1 MEKYIDKLRK
11 FKNLLRYL
19 KNDLPLKL
27 NQLSDLAEQQD
38 CHLKEQ
44 SLSLFNLQTRIDS
57 IQTCIDTIQTRTD
70 SIETSLSIM
79 DYYNPEL
86 SMLRDD
92 PQKIRVLL
100 VGFYGGYNFGDEVML
115 QVLLEIL
122 AKRKDIHV
130 TVMLSENAVYY
141 DAAIHGDI
149 DIIHYSRT
157 FSDFS
162 HLSSY
167 FDALIIGG
175 GALLDDKTYRQDYR
189 HFLNLSAI
197 VCELPAYFKAK
208 DKPAV
213 CFGLSTNVSFS
224 DTQYISSL
232 SRTIN
237 GFSYFSLRDSYSY
250 DVLRSSGMP
259 VERIEVIDD
268 LLLAHSYWINLSLDL
283 HNREENK
290 TVAITWYN
298 EPALQG
304 LLVDLIKSLLQENP
318 SVKVCLVPVYEFQN
332 ADTDYYQQAVG
343 LLPDEI
349 IKHVSIESYP
359 TTLEQAVKCFGKCS
373 VAINIRYHAAVVCGC
388 LGIPQVL
395 VVWKNHPHYPN
406 KMRWVSDEFPGAS
419 LMDTDDTA
427 SDIAGKAGIHLGEPK
442 GKSIDPVRV
451 KQNIEKISGTIDQY
465 IPPKS
470 P

>member
-1 MEKYIDKLRK
+1 MGKNFDKLRK

-27 NQLSDLAEQQD
+27 NQLSNLAEQQD
-38 CHLKEQ
+38 CRLREQ

-57 IQTCIDTIQTRTD
+57 I
-70 SIETSLSIM
+70 EASLSIM

-86 SMLRDD
+86 TMLRAN
-92 PQKIRVLL
+92 PQKIQVLL
-100 VGFYGGYNFGDEVML
+100 VGFYGGYNFGDEMML

-149 DIIHYSRT
+149 DIIHYCRT

-189 HFLNLSAI
+189 HFLNLSAV
-197 VCELPAYFKAK
+197 VCELPAYFMAK
-208 DKPAV
+208 GKPAV
-213 CFGLSTNVSFS
+213 CFGLSTNVSLS

-232 SRTIN
+232 ARTIN
-237 GFSYFSLRDSYSY
+237 GSAYFSLRDSYSY
-250 DVLRSSGMP
+250 DVLRSAGVP
-259 VERIEVIDD
+259 VDRIEVIDD
-268 LLLAHSYWINLSLDL
+268 LLLAHPYWIDLPPDL
-283 HNREENK
+283 HKQGENT
-290 TVAITWYN
+290 TVAITWYS

-304 LLVDLIKSLLQENP
+304 LLVDLIKCLLQENP
-318 SVKVCLVPVYEFQN
+318 TVKVCLVPVYEFQN
-332 ADTDYYQQAVG
+332 ADTAYYQQVVG
-343 LLPDEI
+343 MLPDEI
-349 IKHVSIESYP
+349 ANRASIESYQ
-359 TTLEQAVKCFGKCS
+359 TTLEQAVKCFSKCS
-373 VAINIRYHAAVVCGC
+373 VAINIRYHAAMVCGC
-388 LGIPQVL
+388 LGIPQVI
-395 VVWKNHPHYPN
+395 VVWKDHPHYPN
-406 KMRWVSDEFPGAS
+406 KMKWVSDAFPRS
-419 LMDTDDTA
+419 FLMDTENTV
-427 SDIAGKAGIHLGEPK
+427 SDIAGKACIHLGDPR
-442 GKSIDPVRV
+442 GKSIDPIRV
-451 KQNIEKISGTIDQY
+451 KQNTVKISGTIDQC
-465 IPPKS
+465 IPPKK